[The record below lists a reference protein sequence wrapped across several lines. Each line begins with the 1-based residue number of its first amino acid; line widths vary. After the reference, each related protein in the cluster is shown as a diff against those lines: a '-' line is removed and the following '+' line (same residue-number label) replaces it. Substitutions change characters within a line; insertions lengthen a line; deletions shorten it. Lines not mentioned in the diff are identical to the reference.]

1 MNPVAFADLTLTS
14 GIRRAVEEMGFD
26 TATDIQAQSIPLIQT
41 GRDVIGRSQT
51 GTGKTL
57 AFGIPAIECIDTIS
71 EKRTSAQV
79 LILCPTRELAVQACE
94 EIRKL
99 ARYTPGI
106 RTADVYGGAP
116 MDRQIAKLRA
126 ANLVVGT
133 PAG

>member
-57 AFGIPAIECIDTIS
+57 A
-71 EKRTSAQV
+71 
-79 LILCPTRELAVQACE
+79 L
-94 EIRKL
+94 
-99 ARYTPGI
+99 
-106 RTADVYGGAP
+106 
-116 MDRQIAKLRA
+116 
-126 ANLVVGT
+126 
-133 PAG
+133 

>member
-106 RTADVYGGAP
+106 RPPV
-116 MDRQIAKLRA
+116 R
-126 ANLVVGT
+126 T
-133 PAG
+133 PAAGTAGSCRISGISSSCPP